1 MGEIEYGSSDVNRM
15 KWQIYEKLPYFQ
27 QRVAVFYADFTEGN
41 AFLGENARSEL
52 RAIADAF
59 HSCAV

>member
-41 AFLGENARSEL
+41 ALLGENARSEQIG
-52 RAIADAF
+52 RA
-59 HSCAV
+59 HV